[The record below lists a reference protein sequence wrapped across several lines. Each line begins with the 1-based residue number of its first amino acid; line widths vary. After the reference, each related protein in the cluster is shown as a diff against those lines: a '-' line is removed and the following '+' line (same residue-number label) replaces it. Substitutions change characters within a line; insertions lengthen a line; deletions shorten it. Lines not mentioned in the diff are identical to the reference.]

1 MVLQFILFYE
11 YIFTSITHELCVCCH
26 GYTHMVLY
34 VLGSMRELDVIDVSR
49 QDDMR
54 MKMREWTEYYE
65 ENRSRSKVLNVISL
79 EFTGT
84 E

>member
-1 MVLQFILFYE
+1 MTV
-11 YIFTSITHELCVCCH
+11 S
-26 GYTHMVLY
+26 
-34 VLGSMRELDVIDVSR
+34 GSMRELDVIDVSR

-54 MKMREWTEYYE
+54 MKMREWTDYYE
-65 ENRSRSKVLNVISL
+65 DKKSRSKILNVISL